1 MPIKIVNSSAK
12 HYQIRKE
19 KLEIKVHERYQN
31 FSEQKKKKRTKKNVS
46 MVAKDIKIFLSMK
59 NKDRLSIVKCYS
71 KIP

>member
-31 FSEQKKKKRTKKNVS
+31 FSEQKKRKEQKKMSAWSRRILK
-46 MVAKDIKIFLSMK
+46 
-59 NKDRLSIVKCYS
+59 YS
-71 KIP
+71 